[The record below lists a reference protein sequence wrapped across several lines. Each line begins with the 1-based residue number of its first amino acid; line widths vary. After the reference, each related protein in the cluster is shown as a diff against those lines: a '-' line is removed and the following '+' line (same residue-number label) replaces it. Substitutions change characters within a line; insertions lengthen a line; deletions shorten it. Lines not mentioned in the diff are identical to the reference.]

1 MRGWRFA
8 AALAVA
14 VVAAWA
20 GARLYIA
27 RHPADGL
34 VRRPMERGIAVPAGG
49 AGGPGIHALESD
61 CDLRGSDLPGSGL
74 PGSGLPG
81 SGLPPAKIPER
92 LPAFTLA
99 DSHGRPTSINSWP
112 GKSLIINFWATWCE
126 PCRREIPLLKSVAAE
141 WSGRDFEV
149 IGIAVD
155 HPDKVASFAAEF
167 AIHYPLLVGEQ
178 DALDA
183 AAALGMETPA
193 FPFTVFTDRQR
204 HVVALYLGELHPPQ
218 ADLILSVVQR
228 LNRGTLDL
236 PAAREAIDAGLA
248 GMQPHRSG

>member
-1 MRGWRFA
+1 MTGWRLG
-8 AALAVA
+8 AALAVGLA
-14 VVAAWA
+14 AAWA
-20 GARLYIA
+20 GARFYTA
-27 RHPADGL
+27 HHPADPADGG
-34 VRRPMERGIAVPAGG
+34 RAVPAGR
-49 AGGPGIHALESD
+49 AGGPGFAGLESGAD
-61 CDLRGSDLPGSGL
+61 PI
-74 PGSGLPG
+74 
-81 SGLPPAKIPER
+81 PAKIPER

-99 DSHGRPTSINSWP
+99 DSHGRPTSIESWP

-167 AIHYPLLVGEQ
+167 AIHYPLLIGEQ

-193 FPFTVFTDRQR
+193 FPFTVFTDRR
-204 HVVALYLGELHPPQ
+204 GRVVALYLGELHPPQ

-228 LNRGTLDL
+228 LNLGTLDL

-248 GMQPHRSG
+248 GLHAHRSG